1 MQVDTRV
8 GCMRGLFVSVVRPVA
23 ETQLEG
29 GGVRA
34 ERVEVVASV
43 KGRLAF

>member
-1 MQVDTRV
+1 
-8 GCMRGLFVSVVRPVA
+8 MRGIFVQSVRPVA
-23 ETQLEG
+23 ETQLER